1 MPASGGECELCMQYC
16 ISTAW
21 QSRVMYTLR
30 LWMGRNRLFLAQN
43 LHFFFERKSFPLE
56 IFHLRIN
63 KNLPTPLSPHVSNFL
78 RTEKYI
84 QPLQPFLSNYAG
96 LKFYSFYYEINVDI
110 FHNCV
115 SFWDVFG
122 LPIEI
127 GRRNNTHINMNTPSE
142 DASAAYLLKA
152 NQADEFR
159 M

>member
-43 LHFFFERKSFPLE
+43 LHFFFRKKIFSTRNISSEDQQKLAYASFPTCIE
-56 IFHLRIN
+56 FSQN
-63 KNLPTPLSPHVSNFL
+63 W
-78 RTEKYI
+78 EI
-84 QPLQPFLSNYAG
+84 QPLQPFLSNYVG
-96 LKFYSFYYEINVDI
+96 LKFYSFYYEINVDF

-127 GRRNNTHINMNTPSE
+127 GWRNNTHINMNTPSE